1 MNKKKVKGFTLVEL
15 LAVIVIL
22 AVILVIAM
30 PKISE
35 VIKKTRLSSLEATTK
50 MIINSA
56 EKKYTENQV
65 LEQGTNI
72 GCSDVAK
79 LNEND
84 YGTCK
89 ITFDDKGNASVILNG
104 KKDGKFD
111 NLTCSG
117 TKGNITCGEGETEI
131 TLKCVTGKSSLTQGD
146 EYVNGQYTYRYK
158 EEHSSS
164 SSFLKLS
171 DDGWSVYL
179 TDKSSTA
186 PVTSE
191 LCSSID
197 DKPIVSMSYMFEGSQ
212 AISFDLSSFDTSN
225 VKHMK
230 WMFSGSAATSLD
242 LSNFNTSNVTDM
254 IYMFEESQAISL
266 DLSSFDTSNVKYMNW
281 MFSGSAATSLD
292 LSSFDTSNVKDMSS
306 MFSES
311 QATNLDLSKF
321 NTSNV
326 IDMSWMFS
334 RSQATSLDLSSFDT
348 SNVKD
353 MSSMFYSCE
362 AKNLNLSS
370 FDTSKVTNM
379 GYMFSGSAATSLD
392 LSSFDT
398 SSVTN
403 MNGMFSS
410 SVTTTGYARTCEDAA
425 KFNASSSK
433 PSWLTF
439 TVKDTTC

>member
-1 MNKKKVKGFTLVEL
+1 MKRKKGFTLVEL

-65 LEQGTNI
+65 LDNSSSAI
-72 GCSDVAK
+72 KCSDVAK
-79 LNEND
+79 LNDTD

-117 TKGNITCGEGETEI
+117 TKGNITCSEGQTEI

-158 EEHSSS
+158 EGLTYNGKDFQE
-164 SSFLKLS
+164 LS

-191 LCSSID
+191 LCQSVD
-197 DKPIVSMSYMFEGSQ
+197 DKSIVSMSYMFGESQ
-212 AISFDLSSFDTSN
+212 ATSIDLS
-225 VKHMK
+225 
-230 WMFSGSAATSLD
+230 G
-242 LSNFNTSNVTDM
+242 FNTSNVTDM
-254 IYMFEESQAISL
+254 EYMF
-266 DLSSFDTSNVKYMNW
+266 Y
-281 MFSGSAATSLD
+281 
-292 LSSFDTSNVKDMSS
+292 
-306 MFSES
+306 ES
-311 QATNLDLSKF
+311 QATNLDLSSF

-326 IDMSWMFS
+326 TDMQWMFFAS
-334 RSQATSLDLSSFDT
+334 KATSIDVSNFDTFLVNNMSFMFGWAEASTINFGNKFGSDGHVLTFDGMFEGVKASVLDLSSFDT
-348 SNVKD
+348 YKRA
-353 MSSMFYSCE
+353 SME
-362 AKNLNLSS
+362 R
-370 FDTSKVTNM
+370 
-379 GYMFSGSAATSLD
+379 MFSGSS
-392 LSSFDT
+392 
-398 SSVTN
+398 
-403 MNGMFSS
+403 
-410 SVTTTGYARTCEDAA
+410 TTTGYAKTCEDAA
-425 KFNASSSK
+425 RFNASSGK
-433 PSWLTF
+433 PAALTF
-439 TVKDTTC
+439 TVKNTTC

>member
-1 MNKKKVKGFTLVEL
+1 MKKKGFTLVEL

-22 AVILVIAM
+22 AVILIIAM
-30 PKISE
+30 PKISD

-50 MIINSA
+50 MIINFA

-72 GCSDVAK
+72 NCSDVAK
-79 LNEND
+79 LNKND
-84 YGTCK
+84 YGICK

-117 TKGNITCGEGETEI
+117 TKGNITCSEGQTEI

-197 DKPIVSMSYMFEGSQ
+197 DKPIVSMSYMFEG
-212 AISFDLSSFDTSN
+212 
-225 VKHMK
+225 
-230 WMFSGSAATSLD
+230 
-242 LSNFNTSNVTDM
+242 
-254 IYMFEESQAISL
+254 SQAISL

>member
-1 MNKKKVKGFTLVEL
+1 MEKKKGFTLVEL

-22 AVILVIAM
+22 AVILIIAM
-30 PKISE
+30 PKISD

-50 MIINSA
+50 MIINFA

-72 GCSDVAK
+72 NCSDVAK
-79 LNEND
+79 LNKND
-84 YGTCK
+84 YGICK

-117 TKGNITCGEGETEI
+117 TKGNITCSEGQTEI

-158 EEHSSS
+158 ESITYNGET
-164 SSFLKLS
+164 FQELS
-171 DDGWSVYL
+171 ADGWSVYL

-242 LSNFNTSNVTDM
+242 LS
-254 IYMFEESQAISL
+254 
-266 DLSSFDTSNVKYMNW
+266 
-281 MFSGSAATSLD
+281 
-292 LSSFDTSNVKDMSS
+292 
-306 MFSES
+306 
-311 QATNLDLSKF
+311 
-321 NTSNV
+321 
-326 IDMSWMFS
+326 
-334 RSQATSLDLSSFDT
+334 
-348 SNVKD
+348 
-353 MSSMFYSCE
+353 
-362 AKNLNLSS
+362 
-370 FDTSKVTNM
+370 
-379 GYMFSGSAATSLD
+379 
-392 LSSFDT
+392 SFDT

-439 TVKDTTC
+439 TVKNTTC

>member
-30 PKISE
+30 PKISD

-50 MIINSA
+50 MIINFA

-72 GCSDVAK
+72 NCSDVAK
-79 LNEND
+79 LNKND
-84 YGTCK
+84 YGICK

-117 TKGNITCGEGETEI
+117 TKGNITCSEGQTEI

-212 AISFDLSSFDTSN
+212 AISLDLSSFDTSN

-254 IYMFEESQAISL
+254 SYMFEESQAI
-266 DLSSFDTSNVKYMNW
+266 
-281 MFSGSAATSLD
+281 SLD

-403 MNGMFSS
+403 MKSMFSS
-410 SVTTTGYARTCEDAA
+410 SVTTTGYAKTCEDASR
-425 KFNASSSK
+425 FNSSSGK
-433 PSWLTF
+433 PNTLTF